1 MCLPKENKQ
10 NMIVREK
17 AEGTL
22 RGEYTFLTYI
32 CFKLTTKTPR
42 TNQERKKEKICFL
55 FISCNYV
62 DSI

>member
-42 TNQERKKEKICFL
+42 TN
-55 FISCNYV
+55 
-62 DSI
+62 